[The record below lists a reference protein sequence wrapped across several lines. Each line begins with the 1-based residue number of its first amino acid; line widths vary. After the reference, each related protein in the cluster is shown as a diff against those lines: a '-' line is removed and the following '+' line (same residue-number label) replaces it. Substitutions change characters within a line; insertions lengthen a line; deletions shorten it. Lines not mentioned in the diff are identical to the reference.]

1 MSTSR
6 FRCPLKWPSPLSMRS
21 AAHLGPVAGVALT
34 ALVAASCTR
43 SNVDE
48 FLSRTAPVLALTNV
62 RVIDGTGTP
71 AKENQTI
78 VIRDGR
84 IDALGLAANIPV
96 PPDAQQLGLQ
106 GRTVIPGLVGMH
118 DHLFYHVDGAGNVA
132 TAPESFAMLYL
143 AAGVTTIRT
152 AGAVDLDADLQ
163 LKRLIDEGKRPGPSI
178 HVTSP
183 YLHATTPAPDPERVA
198 RDVAAWADRGVTS
211 FKAYESLRREE
222 LKAAIETAHARGLKV
237 TGHLCAVSFHEAAE
251 LGIDNLEHGLLA
263 DSGVTPGRQP
273 DVCPDASERLGAVL
287 GLDAGDPPLQRLI
300 STLVR
305 RGVAITST
313 LAAFETFAS
322 RAQLDPRTLLVLAP
336 SVQDSY
342 RAEQAKLT
350 DENRGARS
358 WNQLLRK
365 EMEFERAFLEAG
377 GRLVAGNDPTG
388 WGGIVAGF
396 GNQRQVELLVDAGL
410 TPEMAIRVASAN
422 GAALLNDSTVGY
434 LAPGLQADLVVVQ
447 GNPAKNIADIRNVEV
462 VFKKGVGFD
471 PKTLIAAASGTVGA
485 RDYLRV
491 LRWPYGPMIL
501 GVLVILVARRFLRG
515 RRTTSG
521 LENK

>member
-1 MSTSR
+1 M
-6 FRCPLKWPSPLSMRS
+6 PSGAR
-21 AAHLGPVAGVALT
+21 LGFATGVALT

-43 SNVDE
+43 SNVDQ
-48 FLSRTAPVLALTNV
+48 FLSRSAPVFALTNV

-71 AKENQTI
+71 AKDDQTM

-84 IDALGLAANIPV
+84 IEALGRAADVRV
-96 PPDAQQLGLQ
+96 PPDAQKMGFQ
-106 GRTVIPGLVGMH
+106 GRTVIPGFVGMH

-152 AGAVDLDADLQ
+152 AGAVDLDADLR
-163 LKRLIDEGKRPGPSI
+163 LKRLIDEGQRPGPSI

-198 RDVAAWADRGVTS
+198 RDVTAWADRGVTS
-211 FKAYESLRREE
+211 FKAYESLRRDE
-222 LKAAIETAHARGLKV
+222 LKAAIDTAHARGLKV
-237 TGHLCAVSFHEAAE
+237 TGHLCAVSFQEAAE

-263 DSGVTPGRQP
+263 DSGLTSGRQP
-273 DVCPDASERLGAVL
+273 DVCPDASERLGTVL
-287 GLDAGDPPLQRLI
+287 ALDAGDPPLQRLI
-300 STLVR
+300 ATLVR

-336 SVQDSY
+336 SVQESY
-342 RAEQAKLT
+342 RAEQAKRT
-350 DENRGARS
+350 DDNRGARS

-410 TPEMAIRVASAN
+410 PPELAIRVASAN
-422 GAALLNDSTVGY
+422 GAALLNDSNVGY
-434 LAPGLQADLVVVQ
+434 LAPGMQADLVVVQ

-462 VFKKGVGFD
+462 VFKQGVGFD
-471 PKTLIAAASGTVGA
+471 PKALIAATSGTVGA
-485 RDYLRV
+485 RDYWRA
-491 LRWPYGPMIL
+491 LRWPYGPIVAAL
-501 GVLVILVARRFLRG
+501 LAILVARRILRRG
-515 RRTTSG
+515 RVRAPIV
-521 LENK
+521 KR